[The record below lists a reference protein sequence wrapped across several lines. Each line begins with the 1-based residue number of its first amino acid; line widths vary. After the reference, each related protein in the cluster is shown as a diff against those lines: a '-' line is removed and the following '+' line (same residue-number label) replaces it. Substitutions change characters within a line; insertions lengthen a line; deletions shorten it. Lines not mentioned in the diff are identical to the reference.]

1 MFKPLSMRYIS
12 LKVLTED
19 TPVIAQLLAD
29 CRVFN
34 PETTEQLPEQLGKNY
49 RNLFNQAKARLHKIM
64 AYVSFTNPTIYTS
77 QPTSID
83 ELQKNNKKL
92 GEIWIQISEL
102 EEQLYKINE
111 QSNNLKNLLETLNI
125 FKNLDIDLTLFQ
137 KSAKFLNL
145 HIGTIPLENL
155 EQLQAAITLA
165 EHLLD
170 VFHRDENIVYF
181 IVAGPLTQQD
191 KVKAILEH
199 ADFQSLNIPEQ
210 FHSHP
215 QQVHAD
221 LTIQFQ
227 QLEEQTKTI
236 NDNIQALILKNKEFL
251 QQTYQNLNNASA
263 YAELTETIRGQGKL
277 ALIEGWIPKTD
288 VTTLETTLTEK
299 LTSPFVFS
307 SRKPT
312 SAEYRQVPSLV
323 RYHHYLAPFTTLVNN
338 YGTPRYGEFDP
349 TLLFTATF
357 ILMFGSMFGD
367 VGHGALIVGAGW
379 YWRTKF
385 TPFFLAAG
393 ISSIVFGFLYGS
405 IFGFEEVLMP
415 ALWLSPIHNP
425 NIVLEMALYWGCGF
439 VLLAT
444 MINVINRWQEGNY
457 ATALLNNTGI
467 AGICLYIGGFIAIKQ
482 WMQTDNFSTDQQL
495 LIAIPLLIILSYKWY
510 KNKMPLAE
518 RVLVTLIEG
527 LESLLNYL
535 ANTLSFLRVAAFS
548 LNHAALAIAV
558 FTLANMMG
566 SPADWLII
574 ILGNLFIVIL
584 EGAIVTIQVLR
595 LEYYEGFSRFF
606 SGDGREFKPLS
617 SKILN

>member
-1 MFKPLSMRYIS
+1 MRYIS

-19 TPVIAQLLAD
+19 APVIAQLLAN
-29 CRVFN
+29 CGMFN
-34 PETTEQLPEQLGKNY
+34 PEVTEQLPEQPGKDY
-49 RNLFNQAKARLHKIM
+49 HNLFNQAKTRLHKIM
-64 AYVSFTNPTIYTS
+64 AYTSFTIPTINVL
-77 QPTSID
+77 QPTLID
-83 ELQKNNKKL
+83 ELQKNNDKL
-92 GEIWIQISEL
+92 GEIWLQLSEL

-111 QSNNLKNLLETLNI
+111 QENSLKNLLETLTI
-125 FKNLDIDLTLFQ
+125 FKNLDINLTLFQ
-137 KSAKFLNL
+137 ESAKFLNL
-145 HIGTIPLENL
+145 HIGTIPLENI
-155 EQLQAAITLA
+155 EQFKEAIGLA

-170 VFHRDENIVYF
+170 VFHRDDNIAYF
-181 IVAGPLTQQD
+181 VVAGPLTQQA

-199 ADFQSLNIPEQ
+199 ADFQSLAIPEQ
-210 FHSHP
+210 FHAHP
-215 QQVHAD
+215 QQVYAD
-221 LTIQFQ
+221 LTT
-227 QLEEQTKTI
+227 QLRKLQKQTKTI
-236 NDNIQALILKNKEFL
+236 NNNIQTIILKNQEFL

-263 YAELTETIRGQGKL
+263 YAKLSETIRGQGRL

-288 VTTLETTLTEK
+288 VAALETTLTEK

-312 SAEYRQVPSLV
+312 PAEYQQVPSLV
-323 RYHHYLAPFTTLVNN
+323 RHHPYLAPFTTLVNN

-393 ISSIVFGFLYGS
+393 ISSIIFGFLYGS
-405 IFGFEEVLMP
+405 IFGFEEVVMP

-425 NIVLEMALYWGCGF
+425 NIMLEIALYWGCGF

-444 MINVINRWQEGNY
+444 MITVINRWREGNY
-457 ATALLNNTGI
+457 AAALLNNTGI
-467 AGICLYIGGFIAIKQ
+467 AGICLYIGGFFDIKQ
-482 WMQTDNFSTDQQL
+482 WMQTDNFATNQQL
-495 LIAIPLLIILSYKWY
+495 AIAVPLLIILGYKWY
-510 KNKMPLAE
+510 ENKMPLAE
-518 RVLVTLIEG
+518 RILVTLIEG

-558 FTLANMMG
+558 FTLAGMMG
-566 SPADWLII
+566 SPADWLVI

-617 SKILN
+617 SRLVK

>member
-29 CRVFN
+29 CGMFN
-34 PETTEQLPEQLGKNY
+34 PEITEQLPEQPGKNY

-64 AYVSFTNPTIYTS
+64 AYVSFTKPVINAS
-77 QPTSID
+77 QPTSINK
-83 ELQKNNKKL
+83 LQKDNKKL
-92 GEIWIQISEL
+92 GEIWIQLSEL

-111 QSNNLKNLLETLNI
+111 QSNNLKNLLETLTI
-125 FKNLDIDLTLFQ
+125 FKNLDINLTLFQ

-155 EQLQAAITLA
+155 EQLQAAIILA

-170 VFHRDENIVYF
+170 VFHRDENIAYF
-181 IVAGPLTQQD
+181 VVAGPLTQQD

-215 QQVHAD
+215 QQVHTD

-227 QLEEQTKTI
+227 QLQAQTKTI
-236 NDNIQALILKNKEFL
+236 NNNIQALILKNKEFL

-263 YAELTETIRGQGKL
+263 YAELTETIRGQGRL

-288 VTTLETTLTEK
+288 VATLETTLTEK

-312 SAEYRQVPSLV
+312 PAEYRQVPSLV
-323 RYHHYLAPFTTLVNN
+323 RHHPYLAPFTTLVNN

-393 ISSIVFGFLYGS
+393 ISSIGFGFLYGS
-405 IFGFEEVLMP
+405 IFGFEEVVMP

-425 NIVLEMALYWGCGF
+425 NIMLEIALYWGGGF

-444 MINVINRWQEGNY
+444 MITVVNRWREGNY
-457 ATALLNNTGI
+457 AAALLNNTGI

-482 WMQTDNFSTDQQL
+482 WMQTDNFTTNQQL
-495 LIAIPLLIILSYKWY
+495 LIVIPLLIILSYKWY
-510 KNKMPLAE
+510 ENKMPLAE
-518 RVLVTLIEG
+518 RILVTLIEG

-558 FTLANMMG
+558 FTLADMMG
-566 SPADWLII
+566 TPANWLII

-617 SKILN
+617 SKTLN

>member
-19 TPVIAQLLAD
+19 APVIAQLLAN
-29 CRVFN
+29 CGMFN
-34 PETTEQLPEQLGKNY
+34 PEVTEQLPEQPGKDY
-49 RNLFNQAKARLHKIM
+49 HNLFNQAKTRLHKIM
-64 AYVSFTNPTIYTS
+64 AYTSFTIPTINVL
-77 QPTSID
+77 QPTHID
-83 ELQKNNKKL
+83 ELQKNNEEL
-92 GEIWIQISEL
+92 GKIWLQLSEL
-102 EEQLYKINE
+102 EEQLHKINE
-111 QSNNLKNLLETLNI
+111 QENGLKNLLETLTI
-125 FKNLDIDLTLFQ
+125 FKNLDINLTLFQ
-137 KSAKFLNL
+137 ESAKLLNL
-145 HIGTIPLENL
+145 HIGTIPLENI
-155 EQLQAAITLA
+155 EQFKEAIGLA

-170 VFHRDENIVYF
+170 VFHRDDNIAYF
-181 IVAGPLTQQD
+181 VVAGPLTQQA

-199 ADFQSLNIPEQ
+199 ADFQSLAIPEQ
-210 FHSHP
+210 FHAHP

-221 LTIQFQ
+221 LTT
-227 QLEEQTKTI
+227 QLQKLQEQTKTI
-236 NDNIQALILKNKEFL
+236 NNNIQTIILKNQDFL

-263 YAELTETIRGQGKL
+263 YAKLSETIRGQGRL

-288 VTTLETTLTEK
+288 VAALETNLTEK

-312 SAEYRQVPSLV
+312 PAEYQQVPSLV
-323 RYHHYLAPFTTLVNN
+323 RHHPYLAPFTTLVNN

-393 ISSIVFGFLYGS
+393 ISSIIFGFLYGS
-405 IFGFEEVLMP
+405 IFGFEEVVMP

-425 NIVLEMALYWGCGF
+425 NIMLEIALYWGCGF

-444 MINVINRWQEGNY
+444 MITVINRWREGNY
-457 ATALLNNTGI
+457 AAALLNNTGI
-467 AGICLYIGGFIAIKQ
+467 AGICLYIGGFFAIKQ
-482 WMQTDNFSTDQQL
+482 WMQTDNFTTNQQL
-495 LIAIPLLIILSYKWY
+495 AIAVPLLIILGYKWY
-510 KNKMPLAE
+510 ENKMPLAE
-518 RVLVTLIEG
+518 RILVTLIEG
-527 LESLLNYL
+527 LEALLNYL

-558 FTLANMMG
+558 FTLAGMMG
-566 SPADWLII
+566 SPADWLVI
-574 ILGNLFIVIL
+574 ILGNLFIVVL

-617 SKILN
+617 SRLVK